1 MEVKVEVTGEQTRY
15 FFTDDAYHKSQK
27 TVLITRFTFH
37 VSRFTREHFAIPL
50 VLTAMERRGMKC
62 SPLTTNNNKKRKF
75 YVGL

>member
-37 VSRFTREHFAIPL
+37 VSRENILQFHLSSRQWKEG
-50 VLTAMERRGMKC
+50 E
-62 SPLTTNNNKKRKF
+62 
-75 YVGL
+75 